1 MTLSIFLSITAA
13 IGDGNY
19 FDPDQEHK
27 VALAFGLDIAMLTQ
41 SWATSAE
48 PERTHKARATIEK
61 YRHMVLLN
69 LHISCGGAHV
79 NLAVTLSMRTNCQI
93 SVLQVVLYMLTQILS
108 AGLQNL
114 VQTQFQPGAQYGN
127 QPIAQT

>member
-27 VALAFGLDIAMLTQ
+27 VALAFALAIAMLTQ
-41 SWATSAE
+41 SWATPAE
-48 PERTHKARATIEK
+48 PERTHKVRATMEK
-61 YRHMVLLN
+61 YHHMVLLT
-69 LHISCGGAHV
+69 LHIIFGGAHV
-79 NLAVTLSMRTNCQI
+79 NLAVTLGTIGNCQI
-93 SVLQVVLYMLTQILS
+93 SVLQVVLYMLTQMLS

-114 VQTQFQPGAQYGN
+114 NSFPVWGSAW
-127 QPIAQT
+127 